1 MILPSHHRIVAVAF
15 FFLISVGDSVPL
27 QFNYQTIEKNN
38 PNLIARGNISYLG
51 SEIQFTT
58 YQSDQVG
65 RLRYLQPLHL
75 WDDSDGRLKVAD
87 FTTGFS
93 FVIISS
99 DQDNKTRDGIALFL
113 AKPPFEIPE
122 PIDGAC
128 IGLVTHDKTFAS
140 NDPFVALEFDTFRND
155 FDPQDLHEHVGIN
168 AKSMVSEEVSP
179 WSCNILSKIPKVNNA
194 TINYNS
200 RLKLLSVYFRGYDQ
214 DSNMPGEKKMSYEI
228 NFGKTF
234 AGMGCVWFLS
244 RQRALCVKPF
254 PPFMVFS
261 STFPV
266 ESKNNFVLIS
276 TTVGCLSLFVVV
288 VLIGLV
294 LWRKRTRTEKDNRC
308 SVPITDQL
316 SNMVNDFQLNRGAKK
331 FLRRIAQS
339 HKQLC
344 T

>member
-228 NFGKTF
+228 NLAKHLPEWVVFG
-234 AGMGCVWFLS
+234 
-244 RQRALCVKPF
+244 
-254 PPFMVFS
+254 FS
-261 STFPV
+261 AANGRYVSNHSLHSWSLVQHFQW
-266 ESKNNFVLIS
+266 KAKIIS
-276 TTVGCLSLFVVV
+276 Y
-288 VLIGLV
+288 
-294 LWRKRTRTEKDNRC
+294 
-308 SVPITDQL
+308 
-316 SNMVNDFQLNRGAKK
+316 
-331 FLRRIAQS
+331 
-339 HKQLC
+339 
-344 T
+344 